1 MVLRF
6 LSRTVQLA
14 RHSSSPLGRPLC
26 SASANKPVLTLF
38 TKVFGTSV
46 PPKVTSTSKKNT
58 ELLIFS
64 ILHRFSEQ
72 KDFSIQK
79 PCPLCDEAKEVLE
92 PHKKRF
98 ILQEVD
104 ITLPENSSWEGN
116 PSSHQFRC
124 KDRKWKH
131 LNLEHWWQTSG
142 DTWHMPRIS
151 GNCGRLQR
159 TDINTSFAS
168 PQIQHASEK
177 LSLGLLRADILR
189 FLTPLQQETA
199 GRDFFFPRF

>member
-1 MVLRF
+1 MAVAALYLSGHHVCCSSQPVFGASGRTMVLRF

-38 TKVFGTSV
+38 TK
-46 PPKVTSTSKKNT
+46 
-58 ELLIFS
+58 
-64 ILHRFSEQ
+64 
-72 KDFSIQK
+72 K

>member
-1 MVLRF
+1 MQELI
-6 LSRTVQLA
+6 Q
-14 RHSSSPLGRPLC
+14 
-26 SASANKPVLTLF
+26 
-38 TKVFGTSV
+38 VFGTSV

-104 ITLPENSSWEGN
+104 ITLPENSSWYDKYKYDI
-116 PSSHQFRC
+116 PVF
-124 KDRKWKH
+124 H
-131 LNLEHWWQTSG
+131 LNGNFLMKHRVDIQKFEDQLTKLELQN
-142 DTWHMPRIS
+142 D
-151 GNCGRLQR
+151 GNQ
-159 TDINTSFAS
+159 
-168 PQIQHASEK
+168 
-177 LSLGLLRADILR
+177 
-189 FLTPLQQETA
+189 
-199 GRDFFFPRF
+199 